1 MSLVLM
7 KNYKNKNH
15 NVSERNKRAQDFLKE
30 KQVSN
35 KAGKI
40 SLKTLSFCM
49 VSGLIF
55 SGAFYLSQ
63 VNGIAIKGF
72 DARDAQK
79 KIQTLQKENE
89 KLKIQEAEL
98 TSMSGIENLMGD
110 LNLVSSTNVSYVE
123 INSPLAMK

>member
-15 NVSERNKRAQDFLKE
+15 VTSERNKRVQDFLKE
-30 KQVSN
+30 KQTSN
-35 KAGKI
+35 KAGRV

-72 DARDAQK
+72 DARDVQK
-79 KIQTLQKENE
+79 KLVVLQKENE

-98 TSMSGIENLMGD
+98 SSMNGIENSMGD
-110 LNLVSSTNVSYVE
+110 LNLVNSTNVSYVE
-123 INSPLAMK
+123 INSPVAMK